1 VLGAGRGSSVFPMTL
16 PFSVNESTPARCC
29 ACGAP
34 RRQSPST
41 SRTSIGATTT
51 EPSKIKYPGDEAKI
65 ARLSIIEESGEK
77 SIRMAHLAVVGSHAV
92 NGVAELHSELV
103 KTQLFCDFY
112 ELHPARFFNVT
123 NGVTP
128 RRFVA
133 LSNPDEWSLTIG
145 TLDGANIESREEVGP
160 ENFFLFDPLRNKSP
174 T

>member
-112 ELHPARFFNVT
+112 DWIPPASSML
-123 NGVTP
+123 P
-128 RRFVA
+128 M
-133 LSNPDEWSLTIG
+133 E
-145 TLDGANIESREEVGP
+145 
-160 ENFFLFDPLRNKSP
+160 
-174 T
+174 